1 MIKMQYCKK
10 CVYPFIT
17 VNLHLD
23 HDGVCSSCKTFEKF
37 NSLSDEFWRRR
48 REKFEQIVS
57 EIAKSNSSNYDCL
70 IPVSGSK
77 DSYYQAHII
86 VSEYGL
92 KPLLMTYHGNNYLP
106 EGDYNRDRMRHVFDA
121 DHIVWGPSVE
131 VLKKLNRLAFK
142 KMGDMN
148 WQNHCGIFTAPI
160 SVAVK
165 FKIPLII
172 WGEVAWD
179 ISGMF
184 EPEDFV
190 EFSARVRHE
199 HGLRGYE
206 WYDFLDDPI
215 DRLTEKDMIW
225 AKYPSDEEILS
236 VGVRGLYIGN
246 FFKWDPNWHV
256 QMVREKYGWKP
267 AEKPFE
273 RTYRR
278 FSNLDD
284 RYENGIH
291 DLMKFIKFGY
301 GRCSDH
307 ASKDIR
313 TGYLTRDEAIEMV
326 KKYDHVVSSDLYYW
340 LDYVNMSEK
349 EFWKIADSF
358 RDPRVWWIENG
369 QWWKDNIWGTPSAY
383 GPVHLPEQDQRKYKR
398 REGNTA
404 SCQSRSQ
411 KQ

>member
-1 MIKMQYCKK
+1 MSEIKYCRR
-10 CVYPFIT
+10 CVYPIAT
-17 VNLHLD
+17 VNLHVAE
-23 HDGVCSSCKTFEKF
+23 DGVCSGCHTFDRF
-37 NSLSDEFWRRR
+37 NALSDQFWANRKQ
-48 REKFEQIVS
+48 KFEQIID
-57 EIAKSNSSNYDCL
+57 EYCKDNTSNYDCL
-70 IPVSGSK
+70 IPVSGGK

-86 VSEYGL
+86 AAEYGL

-121 DHIVWGPSVE
+121 DHLVWGPSIE
-131 VLKKLNRLAFK
+131 VLKKLNRLGFK

-160 SVAVK
+160 TVATK
-165 FKIPLII
+165 FNIPLII

-206 WYDFLDDPI
+206 WYDLLDDPI
-215 DRLTEKDMIW
+215 DKLSEKDMLW

-236 VGVRGLYIGN
+236 VGVRGIYIGN
-246 FFKWDPNWHV
+246 FFKWDPNQHV
-256 QMVREKYGWKP
+256 KLMQERYGWKA
-267 AEKPFE
+267 AELPFE
-273 RTYRR
+273 RTYRN

-291 DLMKFIKFGY
+291 DLLKFVKFGY

-313 TGYLTRDEAIEMV
+313 AGYLTREEGIALV
-326 KKYDHVVSSDLYYW
+326 RKYDHVVSSDLAYW
-340 LDYVNMSEK
+340 LNYVGMDER
-349 EFWKIADSF
+349 EFWQIADTF
-358 RDPRVWWIENG
+358 RDPRVWWIEDG
-369 QWWKDNIWGTPSAY
+369 CWFKDNIWGKPSSY
-383 GPVHLPEQDQRKYKR
+383 GEVHLPEDLRVKYIR
-398 REGNTA
+398 LP
-404 SCQSRSQ
+404 
-411 KQ
+411 